1 MCHKGS
7 SKKGSSYIMTES
19 MISKLIKDNLVIE
32 ITDKGIL
39 LSTNEISTI
48 QLDSINDITDEL
60 IHKLSENN
68 NNR

>member
-1 MCHKGS
+1 
-7 SKKGSSYIMTES
+7 MTES